1 MLRIFKPAP
10 RQLIVQVARRSVL
23 AGAVALMFATVA
35 SAQQGAHEHGVVDL
49 RVAIDGSTLLIEFDS
64 PLDSLVGFEHEPRS
78 DEQRAALA
86 SVESGLRDFTAYFQL
101 PAAAGCVLADVQVE
115 SPYPQLADAHDD
127 HAHDD
132 HAHDDHAHDDHAHD
146 DHAHA
151 HDDHDDHKHD
161 DHKHEGHA
169 HADMYAVYQFECA
182 QVAALDQIGLNL
194 TAAFPRITTIRAE
207 IATPSGQRSVRLDQ
221 SARSLPL

>member
-132 HAHDDHAHDDHAHD
+132 H
-146 DHAHA
+146 
-151 HDDHDDHKHD
+151 DDHKHD
-161 DHKHEGHA
+161 DHKHEGQA

>member
-132 HAHDDHAHDDHAHD
+132 HAHDDH
-146 DHAHA
+146 
-151 HDDHDDHKHD
+151 DDHKHD